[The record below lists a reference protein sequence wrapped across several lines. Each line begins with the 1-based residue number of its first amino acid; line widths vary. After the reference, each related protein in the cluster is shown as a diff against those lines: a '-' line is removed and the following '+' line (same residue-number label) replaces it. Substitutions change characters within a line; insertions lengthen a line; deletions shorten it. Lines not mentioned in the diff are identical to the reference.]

1 MTALPREHLAILI
14 GVLAVLA
21 AVALLAD
28 LLSARRRRLALRLG
42 RVCPRAAPAT
52 QGPNALMTGLS
63 VFRPALDMAMA
74 AFFARETDRQA
85 MLRLMRLAGFGED
98 AALLKIA
105 AAKALG
111 AVAMGGFGWLLAG
124 AIAGDGALLRIAL
137 IAGAAVAGAIA
148 PEAAL
153 RAMAAARRDRLRA
166 AVPDAID
173 LLVIAAHSGQSLD
186 MALDRVSQ
194 EMDGFAPEIAVELQI
209 TVAELQALPDR
220 TEALRNFADRTD
232 LPETRALVMT
242 LTQSVRYGSP
252 FAEALRGLG
261 ADLRQAK
268 LLRAEEQ
275 GARLPALLTLPL
287 ILFILP
293 AVFIVVVGPAAVS
306 MGRLFGN

>member
-1 MTALPREHLAILI
+1 MTGTARDHLALVIA
-14 GVLAVLA
+14 GLA
-21 AVALLAD
+21 ALAALALLVE
-28 LLSARRRRLALRLG
+28 LLSARRRRLTLRLG
-42 RVCPRAAPAT
+42 RVCPRAAPAAL
-52 QGPNALMTGLS
+52 GPNPLLTGLS
-63 VFRPALDMAMA
+63 VFRPVLEMAMA
-74 AFFARETDRQA
+74 AFFAREGDRRA
-85 MLRLMRLAGFGED
+85 MLRLMRLAGLGED
-98 AALLKIA
+98 GALLKLA
-105 AAKALG
+105 AAKALC
-111 AVAMGGFGWLLAG
+111 ALAMGAGGWLLAG
-124 AIAGDGALLRIAL
+124 ALEQDGALMRVAL

-173 LLVIAAHSGQSLD
+173 LLVIAAHAGQSLD

-194 EMDGFAPEIAVELQI
+194 EMDGFAPEIAAELQI

-232 LPETRALVMT
+232 MPETRALVMT

-252 FAEALRGLG
+252 FADALKALG

-275 GARLPALLTLPL
+275 GAKLPALLTLPL

-306 MGRLFGN
+306 MGRLFGD